1 MNYNYYNIYYPDYLY
16 HHGIKGQKW
25 GVRRFQKK
33 DGSLTP
39 ECKKRYSDGETES
52 DNQTDKVEKKNRLST
67 KQKIAIGAAAAGVTL
82 AVIGAKYVYSKN
94 NMPTHTIH
102 YKFGEKMDLNSLSSD
117 DTILGKGIKMHRIS
131 SKSVEDYAGEGK
143 RIYVSYLRKDN
154 RIYKESMP
162 KFLRRWGRE
171 GIISDDGTKAYEHI
185 LKTKNDI
192 KIPSKKAMAEM
203 YMEATKSSEV
213 DRGWYQRFMENLNDS
228 DKPEVKRFFELAKE
242 RGYNAIV
249 DENDAGNFTKSPLIL
264 LNPKDDIETSKSHR
278 IKDWEKVLNI
288 ILM

>member
-1 MNYNYYNIYYPDYLY
+1 MTYNYYNIYYPDYLY

-39 ECKKRYSDGETES
+39 EGKKRYSDNETES
-52 DNQTDKVEKKNRLST
+52 NNQTDEVEKKNRFST
-67 KQKIAIGAAAAGVTL
+67 KQKMAIGAAAAGVAL

-94 NMPTHTIH
+94 HIPTHTTH

-117 DTILGKGIKMHRIS
+117 DTILRKGIKMHRIS

-185 LKTKNDI
+185 LKTKKDI

-242 RGYNAIV
+242 RGYNAVV

>member
-1 MNYNYYNIYYPDYLY
+1 MYNYNYSEDYLM
-16 HHGIKGQKW
+16 HHGVKGMKW

-33 DGSLTP
+33 DGSLTS
-39 ECKKRYSDGETES
+39 EGKKRYSESNSESADET
-52 DNQTDKVEKKNRLST
+52 TEKKKLTT
-67 KQKIAIGAAAAGVTL
+67 KQKVAIGAAAAGIAL

-94 NMPTHTIH
+94 NMPTHTVH
-102 YKFGEKMDLNSLSSD
+102 YKFGEKVDLNSLSSE
-117 DTILGKGIKMHRIS
+117 DTILSKGIKMHRIS

-162 KFLRRWGRE
+162 KFIRRWGSE
-171 GIISDDGTKAYEHI
+171 GVISDDGKKAYEHI

-203 YMEATKSSEV
+203 YMEATKSSEI

-242 RGYNAIV
+242 RGYNAII
-249 DENDAGNFTKSPLIL
+249 DENDAGNYTKSPLIL
-264 LNPKDDIETSKSHR
+264 LNPNKDIESSKSHLIR
-278 IKDWEKVLNI
+278 DWERVLNI
-288 ILM
+288 VLM

>member
-1 MNYNYYNIYYPDYLY
+1 MDYLEYENYLY
-16 HHGIKGQKW
+16 HHGIKGMKW

-33 DGSLTP
+33 DGTLTDAG
-39 ECKKRYSDGETES
+39 KKRYSDTTNDREENDS
-52 DNQTDKVEKKNRLST
+52 DNSKKGLST
-67 KQKIAIGAAAAGVTL
+67 KQKVAIGAAAAAVAL

-94 NMPTHTIH
+94 NMPIHTSTFS
-102 YKFGEKMDLNSLSSD
+102 FGDKVDLNSLSSA
-117 DTILGKGIKMHRIS
+117 DTTLKKGTKLHRIS
-131 SKSVEDYAGEGK
+131 SKSVEDYSAEGK
-143 RIYVSYLRKDN
+143 RIYVSYLNKDN

-203 YMEATKSSEV
+203 YMEATKSTDV
-213 DRGWYQRFMENLNDS
+213 DKGWYQRFMSDLNNH
-228 DKPEVKRFFELAKE
+228 DKPEVKKFFELAKE
-242 RGYNAIV
+242 RGYNAVI

-264 LNPKDDIETSKSHR
+264 LNPKADIESSRSHR
-278 IKDWEKVLNI
+278 IRGFEKIMNVVL
-288 ILM
+288 M